1 MEATQRKVTPTD
13 GLKKFLATRRGAW
26 TLAIAS
32 AALAGLVLM
41 VFLNRYRDSVNEG
54 VAPAP
59 VLVADSLIPRGTDG
73 DLVISGKLF
82 KPGAIPEQDLKVGAV
97 TDAVAMKGR
106 VATRDIL
113 PGQQITTADFSE
125 VGDGIRSKI
134 AKTQRAIQVNIA
146 GAEGLIGTLRA
157 GDHVDV
163 LSGNASGNGPQ
174 AGAGL
179 GGRPTVSMLMR
190 DILVLA
196 APPPGSTGGSII
208 FQATDRQAAQLAF
221 ATTNGK
227 LYLLLRPPVGAK
239 DSKPLTVTQES
250 LLPVEVTATVKET
263 EDGGTVTIRA
273 QQGEEQP

>member
-59 VLVADSLIPRGTDG
+59 VLVADRLIPRGTDG
-73 DLVISGKLF
+73 DLVISGRFF
-82 KPGAIPEQDLKVGAV
+82 KPGAVPEQDLKVGAV

-113 PGQQITTADFSE
+113 PGQQITSTDFSE
-125 VGDGIRSKI
+125 LGDRIRSKI
-134 AKTQRAIQVNIA
+134 ARTQRAIQVNVA
-146 GAEGLIGTLRA
+146 GAEGLIGTVRP

-163 LSGNASGNGPQ
+163 LTSNTGGVGPQ
-174 AGAGL
+174 AAAGT
-179 GGRPTVSMLMR
+179 GRPTVSMLMR

-196 APPPGSTGGSII
+196 APPPGATGGSLI

-239 DSKPLTVTQES
+239 DSKELTVTQES
-250 LLPVEVTATVKET
+250 LLPLEVTATVKQT
-263 EDGGTVTIRA
+263 EDGGTVTLRA
-273 QQGEEQP
+273 QPGEQP